1 MPKENNK
8 MQVDIENL
16 FKQNVND
23 LSSIK
28 EHYRKLKELE
38 EKITQIKYIDSN
50 LVNKLKK
57 EYENLKK
64 IILDE
69 NVQAKLSNDIET
81 IKSELDKIETKLQ
94 FVSYDMFNPKCDGIS
109 DDGIQIKACHDY
121 ANEHNIPVKNTGGKY
136 YIKDTRNIEIKT
148 LVDWGLTEFEI
159 DETNNSASSTFIVK
173 SKLDS
178 YNMNSIDINNL
189 KPYIKPNTSYI
200 DLAFIK
206 KYNNCLIVIEDRNKV
221 VCMREHEGGTGNSKT
236 LKEFFYIANN
246 NIVGDINYNFEEL
259 NAEITSCKVY
269 PCDKDYLLITGGK
282 FFLSGNNNYN
292 YSGAVVK
299 CERSRVIIRDNF
311 NDVRED
317 KSTKPRNGFFN
328 FENCYD
334 VKLDNVTS
342 NPNKTVD
349 NGTYKIV
356 ANTVINI
363 KFDNITCSDMG
374 NDSWGCI
381 ETSYVKDVYYNN
393 CNLNRIDTHWYICNL
408 TVRDCKIGSR
418 SINICGFGTALF
430 DNVTRYGGT
439 AFITPRGDY
448 GGLWSGD
455 IIIRDCKFIIDKT
468 ETRNSFFVLLH
479 SSKSNYDYKLQS
491 VIADNIIID
500 NFNFISEDGDES
512 KDFCLIGLSNT
523 IGYTGGETN
532 KKNIIFPSNIYV
544 KNVYV
549 KGRSNGISELIRGL
563 FNPQSFYCR
572 KKGNYSFVNKQVE
585 TNANMYFE
593 HIQCKKHEKNP
604 NAPSNFADTSKYVAT
619 LSIQGKGDD
628 YVENSLKPKVTIK
641 NCSEI
646 VIMPFASEGIF
657 IIEDCTINHFDSYY
671 SPNSA
676 NQKGRVNFDRCVF
689 KADTIDL
696 GTPPFRFRSELG
708 TFLTNCFIDVP
719 VVNGAEDV
727 TGWRKLGFCDGTG
740 WQLRGIYN
748 NVTVS
753 NRFTTNAPN
762 INVKKALMHTE
773 YVPSDDYLNYIPVRV
788 TYGPT
793 TSRPDTKYLVG
804 GDTYFDDTL
813 GKQITWSGSVWKDSA
828 TGNPVK

>member
-1 MPKENNK
+1 
-8 MQVDIENL
+8 
-16 FKQNVND
+16 
-23 LSSIK
+23 
-28 EHYRKLKELE
+28 
-38 EKITQIKYIDSN
+38 
-50 LVNKLKK
+50 
-57 EYENLKK
+57 
-64 IILDE
+64 
-69 NVQAKLSNDIET
+69 
-81 IKSELDKIETKLQ
+81 
-94 FVSYDMFNPKCDGIS
+94 MFNPKCDGIS

-121 ANEHNIPVKNTGGKY
+121 ANEHNIPVINTGGKY

-159 DETNNSASSTFIVK
+159 DETNNSAYSTFIVK

-178 YNMNSIDINNL
+178 YSMNAIDINNL

-200 DLAFIK
+200 DSAFIK
-206 KYNNCLIVIEDRNKV
+206 KYNNCLIVVEDKNKV
-221 VCMREHEGGTGNSKT
+221 VCMREHERGEGNSKT

-259 NAEITSCKVY
+259 NAEITSCKIY
-269 PCDKDYLLITGGK
+269 PCDEEYLIITGGK

-334 VKLDNVTS
+334 VRLDNVTS

-374 NDSWGCI
+374 YDSWGCI
-381 ETSYVKDVYYNN
+381 ETSYVKDVHYNK

-439 AFITPRGDY
+439 AFITPRWDY
-448 GGLWSGD
+448 GALWDGD

-468 ETRNSFFVLLH
+468 EKRNSFYVLLH
-479 SSKSNYDYKLQS
+479 SCNREYDYKLQS
-491 VIADNIIID
+491 VIANNIIID
-500 NFNFISEDGDES
+500 NFNFISENGDES
-512 KDFCLIGLSNT
+512 KEFCLIGLSNT
-523 IGYTGGETN
+523 LGYTGGETN
-532 KKNIIFPSNIYV
+532 KKNIIFPSNINV

-549 KGRSNGISELIRGL
+549 KGRSNGISELVRGL
-563 FNPQSFYCR
+563 FNPEAFYCR
-572 KKGNYSFVNKQVE
+572 RKANYSFANKQIE
-585 TNANMYFE
+585 TNSNMYFE
-593 HIQCKKHEKNP
+593 NIQCKKHKKNP
-604 NAPSNFADTSKYVAT
+604 NGPSNFANSSNYIAT
-619 LSIQGKGDD
+619 LSIQGKGVD
-628 YVENSLKPKVTIK
+628 YVDNSLKPKVTIK
-641 NCSEI
+641 NCIEI

-676 NQKGRVNFDRCVF
+676 NQKGRVYFDRCIF
-689 KADTIDL
+689 KADTVDL
-696 GTPPFRFRSELG
+696 GTAPFRFRSELG
-708 TFLTNCFIDVP
+708 TFLNNCFIDIP
-719 VVNGAEDV
+719 VVNGGNSAQGIINIEFDV
-727 TGWRKLGFCDGTG
+727 WESD
-740 WQLRGIYN
+740 
-748 NVTVS
+748 
-753 NRFTTNAPN
+753 
-762 INVKKALMHTE
+762 IN
-773 YVPSDDYLNYIPVRV
+773 S
-788 TYGPT
+788 
-793 TSRPDTKYLVG
+793 
-804 GDTYFDDTL
+804 
-813 GKQITWSGSVWKDSA
+813 
-828 TGNPVK
+828 